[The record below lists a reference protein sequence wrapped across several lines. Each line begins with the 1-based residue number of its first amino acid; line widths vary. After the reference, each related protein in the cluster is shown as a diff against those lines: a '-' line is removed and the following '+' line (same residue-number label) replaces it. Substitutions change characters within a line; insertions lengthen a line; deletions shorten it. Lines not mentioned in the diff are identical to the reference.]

1 MTIYNQ
7 LPLYRDSYQL
17 LLDIYQTTNKFSR
30 DFKYTLGQDMKRDCL
45 DMVRYLY
52 NANTDQSERKAHIDK
67 FLASFETLKVE
78 IRLCVDMN
86 ILSLNKL
93 AHLSLLM
100 DSIAR
105 QARGWRKSSN
115 QA

>member
-1 MTIYNQ
+1 MTVYNQ
-7 LPLYRDSYQL
+7 LPIYRDSYQL
-17 LLDIYQTTNKFSR
+17 LLDIYQTTNKFAR

-45 DMVRYLY
+45 DLVRHLY
-52 NANTDQSERKAHIDK
+52 NANTDINMRQAHIDK
-67 FLASFETLKVE
+67 FLSTFETLKVE

-86 ILSLNKL
+86 ILSVNKL
-93 AHLSLLM
+93 AQLSLLM

-105 QARGWRKSSN
+105 QARGWRKRSN